1 MMYYGNILKLMDT
14 INEWNEK
21 LKSLLAGKT
30 DNVFIGM
37 LVIGAAFIIT
47 GWAINY
53 FSKR

>member
-1 MMYYGNILKLMDT
+1 MMNYGYILKLMDT

-30 DNVFIGM
+30 DNVFVGTLI
-37 LVIGAAFIIT
+37 IGAIFVISA
-47 GWAINY
+47 WAINY